1 MQIFPM
7 TSESINKPVKN
18 YQKMINKLRFM
29 WTLHSKDPDHWIPI
43 STVSSFKRMREFSAH
58 GNEWLVNAIKL
69 SDFLQ
74 VDETGTKLRRTT
86 EPQEAKN
93 QLERSVYA
101 VSPDTMF
108 PPPLQSAQ
116 YLNRKASVMR
126 IRRSNAVWK
135 NSSNN
140 MDQLVPCA

>member
-1 MQIFPM
+1 
-7 TSESINKPVKN
+7 
-18 YQKMINKLRFM
+18 
-29 WTLHSKDPDHWIPI
+29 
-43 STVSSFKRMREFSAH
+43 MREFSAH

-101 VSPDTMF
+101 VSPDAMF